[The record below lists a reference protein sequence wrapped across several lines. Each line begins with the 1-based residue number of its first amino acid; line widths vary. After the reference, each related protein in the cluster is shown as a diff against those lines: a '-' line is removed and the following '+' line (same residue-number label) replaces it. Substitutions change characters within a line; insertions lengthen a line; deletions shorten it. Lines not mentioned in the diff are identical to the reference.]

1 MNDLRNAGKPWKLE
15 EVVLVASTAPTK
27 QNVKNFAQIF
37 GRTEHS
43 IQYLYCKIYKTN
55 TSYLKEH
62 ANNGNQCDLILK
74 ARKMLKYSF

>member
-1 MNDLRNAGKPWKLE
+1 MSDLRNAGKPWKLE

-27 QNVKNFAQIF
+27 QNTKLFADIF

-55 TSYLKEH
+55 TTYLKEH
-62 ANNGNQCDLILK
+62 ANKGNQCDLILQ
-74 ARKMLKYSF
+74 ARRMLKYTF